1 MDTENSAADLNAQPA
16 EQSGAEKAAEP
27 ETPAGAEPPK
37 KTAKPKKKRTAGSY
51 ALEFFIKLG
60 LTGLAVFLLLYFV
73 CGVYICHDNASYPM
87 IKDGDLCLT
96 YRLAEV
102 QQGDAVAYRSAD
114 GTVRFGRV
122 IACAGD
128 SVELMNDYVTVNGYG
143 VFEDTFYPTAPAG
156 TKLTYPYTVP
166 EGCVFILNDYRSD
179 ISDSRSAGGIA
190 VSDLRGKVA
199 FIMRRRGI

>member
-1 MDTENSAADLNAQPA
+1 MEQENGAADLTVQTAEQPA
-16 EQSGAEKAAEP
+16 PQPEKP
-27 ETPAGAEPPK
+27 GAEPPK
-37 KTAKPKKKRTAGSY
+37 KQKKKRTAAGY

-60 LTGLAVFLLLYFV
+60 LTALAVFLLLRYV

-96 YRLAEV
+96 YRLAAV
-102 QQGDAVAYRSAD
+102 QQGDAVAYRAAD

-122 IACAGD
+122 IALGGD
-128 SVELMNDYVTVNGYG
+128 SVELMNDYVSVNGYG
-143 VFEDTFYPTAPAG
+143 VFEDTFYPTSPAG
-156 TKLTYPYTVP
+156 EKLTYPYTVP

-179 ISDSRSAGGIA
+179 VSDSRSAGGIA
-190 VSDLRGKVA
+190 LSDLRGKVS